1 MYSTLTR
8 DFVGLTLR
16 FLRNL
21 FLFYVSP
28 LLNSPLS
35 RGELTAGFVLRIL
48 YRGSS
53 LKLTSFISSNSH
65 YPSSLQART
74 ARSRT
79 PGTDARKPLSS
90 VHREVGPRCRS
101 LKIGDLH
108 FWNSC
113 SSGNDIVGYAI
124 FLEFFGDPDLF
135 FITAFCST
143 FC

>member
-35 RGELTAGFVLRIL
+35 RGELTAGFV
-48 YRGSS
+48 
-53 LKLTSFISSNSH
+53 SNSH
-65 YPSSLQART
+65 YPSSLQVRT
-74 ARSRT
+74 VRFHR
-79 PGTDARKPLSS
+79 PGTAARKPLSS

-108 FWNSC
+108 FRNSC

-135 FITAFCST
+135 FITAFRSTFRST
-143 FC
+143 FCPTFCPTFC